1 VTPEPTIADV
11 LARLEVLALEMR
23 AGFAEVRA
31 SLADGRQTVHDLEH
45 PLRRLD
51 VPNSAGW

>member
-1 VTPEPTIADV
+1 MTPEPTIADV

-45 PLRRLD
+45 ALRRLD